1 MQDAGKSWGWTVEH
15 CVDPCSVDIR
25 KHIFPSFLLFFFFLF
40 SKQMTNFR
48 LFFSFEIVLEPN
60 HKSSGEIKRPC
71 KGFVKQ
77 HVSRGDLAELCKAL
91 QIQKVTIVTVYC
103 CPHALLCLL
112 PHRNWSKLRGR
123 GHEGRLQSH
132 TAGTGTLSSLLRTTV
147 PLCCTSIA
155 ARHSSLSHPSCT
167 VVPLCSVKSYPEKGD
182 DNQLCPWERW
192 PEKPCSFGW
201 KKGYF
206 DLNEN
211 LFQNISISAQYYLWK
226 RGSNYPVFICW
237 HWMIFIF
244 HLFWFKNKS
253 TVYNVYTSHIALKV
267 NLKSSLNSLKLA
279 IAIKTVFTGWE
290 HWESLKLRG
299 FLLQN

>member
-1 MQDAGKSWGWTVEH
+1 MEH

-77 HVSRGDLAELCKAL
+77 HVSWGDLAELCKAL

-132 TAGTGTLSSLLRTTV
+132 TAGTFLPPQNHCPPLLHQHCCKAQLSV
-147 PLCCTSIA
+147 TSQL
-155 ARHSSLSHPSCT
+155 HS
-167 VVPLCSVKSYPEKGD
+167 G
-182 DNQLCPWERW
+182 
-192 PEKPCSFGW
+192 
-201 KKGYF
+201 
-206 DLNEN
+206 
-211 LFQNISISAQYYLWK
+211 
-226 RGSNYPVFICW
+226 
-237 HWMIFIF
+237 
-244 HLFWFKNKS
+244 S
-253 TVYNVYTSHIALKV
+253 TVFSKV
-267 NLKSSLNSLKLA
+267 
-279 IAIKTVFTGWE
+279 IPREG
-290 HWESLKLRG
+290 R
-299 FLLQN
+299 

>member
-1 MQDAGKSWGWTVEH
+1 ML
-15 CVDPCSVDIR
+15 
-25 KHIFPSFLLFFFFLF
+25 SFVFFLIGIG
-40 SKQMTNFR
+40 QNWEAGGM
-48 LFFSFEIVLEPN
+48 
-60 HKSSGEIKRPC
+60 
-71 KGFVKQ
+71 KGDYKATL
-77 HVSRGDLAELCKAL
+77 LA
-91 QIQKVTIVTVYC
+91 
-103 CPHALLCLL
+103 
-112 PHRNWSKLRGR
+112 
-123 GHEGRLQSH
+123 
-132 TAGTGTLSSLLRTTV
+132 LSSLLRTTV

-192 PEKPCSFGW
+192 PEKLCSFGW

-211 LFQNISISAQYYLWK
+211 LFQNIPISAQYYLWK

-279 IAIKTVFTGWE
+279 IAIKTVFTSWE
-290 HWESLKLRG
+290 HWESLKLHG
-299 FLLQN
+299 FLLQNWEKKKKKKRICQILMKKIQYFHTVVLSMGWHDGRRKPEFTSLIYTVWRFGCLLLKIKNFIFLSGLLSFCPIHIVSFFYKVNRTDLFGFA